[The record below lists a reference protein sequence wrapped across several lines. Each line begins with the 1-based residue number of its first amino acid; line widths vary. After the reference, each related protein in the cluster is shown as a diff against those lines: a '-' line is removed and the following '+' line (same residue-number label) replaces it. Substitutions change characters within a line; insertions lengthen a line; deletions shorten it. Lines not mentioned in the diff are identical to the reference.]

1 MKKIKIGNG
10 YITNVELSCGEIYK
24 IEISDNEQPVSFKE
38 EDAKQLKTLIEE
50 QYKNKNIIVE
60 IDIEDI

>member
-38 EDAKQLKTLIEE
+38 ENAKQLKTLIEE
-50 QYKNKNIIVE
+50 HYKNKNIIVE
-60 IDIEDI
+60 IAIEDI